1 MIRDE
6 IETVETTSPNL
17 LEEQTEQLKR
27 IFPQVFS
34 EGKIDFTKL
43 RTALGH
49 AVDMQPERY
58 SFTWAGKRDAIQ
70 LLQKPSTATLVSAKD
85 ESINFD
91 DTQNLFIEGDN
102 LEVLKLLYKSY
113 SG

>member
-17 LEEQTEQLKR
+17 LEEQTERLKR

-43 RTALGH
+43 RAALGD
-49 AVDMQPERY
+49 AVDTQPERY
-58 SFTWAGKRDAIQ
+58 SFTWRESESQYSFYRHPVLLPLFQ
-70 LLQKPSTATLVSAKD
+70 LKKNRSTLMIPKTYL
-85 ESINFD
+85 
-91 DTQNLFIEGDN
+91 
-102 LEVLKLLYKSY
+102 LKVII
-113 SG
+113 